1 MVEAAG
7 VEPASETTSNR
18 EPSCFF
24 QFYFVSSPELGTDE
38 DTPAT
43 SLIGLTRGVQAEHVE
58 PAYCAALR
66 TRP

>member
-1 MVEAAG
+1 MLFPVL
-7 VEPASETTSNR
+7 
-18 EPSCFF
+18 
-24 QFYFVSSPELGTDE
+24 FVSSPELGTDE